1 MKRFVIGA
9 AIAAALLAP
18 AAASAADLNGAW
30 KLKVD
35 VADMTIDVNCNLTQS
50 AAALSG
56 DCKRTE
62 GDEKP
67 AVLTGAVDGD
77 ALNWGD
83 DVDVGGQTMH
93 VTFKGQVQADGT
105 MKGTIEVP
113 GVSGTFT
120 GSK

>member
-18 AAASAADLNGAW
+18 AVASAADLNGAW

-56 DCKRTE
+56 TCKRAE
-62 GDEKP
+62 GDEMP
-67 AVLTGAVDGD
+67 ATLTGTVDGE
-77 ALNWGD
+77 ALSWGYD
-83 DVDVGGQTMH
+83 IDMQGQSMH
-93 VTFKGQVQADGT
+93 VTYKAQVQPDGT